1 MRKSLIIGLAA
12 LLCLAIAG
20 ASFAGTIETIKQR
33 GKLIAGVKDSQP
45 PFGYVDEKTQQI
57 VGFEI
62 DVVAAIAKKLG
73 VTLELK
79 PVTSQTR
86 IPTLKQGN
94 VDLLA
99 ATMTHTKTR
108 DDEID
113 FSLTYFYDEQ
123 KILVKKGS
131 GIKSYKD
138 LAGKK
143 VGSAK
148 GSTSE
153 QNIIRVQPKTQVISF
168 ETYPLAFQA
177 LKQGKVEGVTTD
189 SGILLGLKGSDEKP
203 DDWEVVGADFIAAE
217 PYGIGINENDS
228 KWRDFINVALIELQ
242 SSGEYEKLWNK
253 WFTGRFQM
261 DLGKGIDDW
270 PLR

>member
-1 MRKSLIIGLAA
+1 MKKLFVLLSVVACMA
-12 LLCLAIAG
+12 LVVAP
-20 ASFAGTIETIKQR
+20 ASAGTLEKIKER

-45 PFGYVDEKTQQI
+45 PFGFVDEKSGQI

-62 DVVAAIAKKLG
+62 DLCAAIAKKLG
-73 VTLELK
+73 VPLEVK

-86 IPTLKQGN
+86 IPTLKEGN

-113 FSLTYFYDEQ
+113 FSQTYFYDEQ
-123 KILVKKGS
+123 KLLVKKGS
-131 GIKSYKD
+131 PIKSYKD

-153 QNIIRVQPKTQVISF
+153 QNIVRVQPSVTVVSF
-168 ETYPLAFQA
+168 ETYPEAFLA
-177 LKQGKVEGVTTD
+177 LKQGKVEAATTD
-189 SGILLGLKGSDEKP
+189 SGILLGLKASDEKP
-203 DDWEVVGADFIAAE
+203 EDWEVVGTDFIAAE
-217 PYGIGINENDS
+217 PYGIGVVENDS
-228 KWRDFINVALIELQ
+228 DWRDFVNNTLIEL
-242 SSGEYEKLWNK
+242 STSGELEKLWTK
-253 WFTGRFQM
+253 WFTGRFSM
-261 DLGKGIDDW
+261 PMGKPVDNW
-270 PLR
+270 PMR